1 MWDVSLWVA
10 VFVLAYVHC
19 PFLQRTGKVAWAV
32 AGALFALVQV
42 AIRHQVCRI
51 KCRYNKFMHPPVEAA
66 ANPKNKPAPN
76 VVMRRPGAT
85 KVDTGVQAATEA
97 VSAAVAASATEPASV
112 PTTDPTL
119 LAEPAPAAE

>member
-10 VFVLAYVHC
+10 VFFLAYVHC

-32 AGALFALVQV
+32 AGALCALVQV

-51 KCRYNKFMHPPVEAA
+51 KCSYNRFMHTPVDVA

-85 KVDTGVQAATEA
+85 KVDTCVQAAAEA
-97 VSAAVAASATEPASV
+97 VSATVPALLTEPGS
-112 PTTDPTL
+112 
-119 LAEPAPAAE
+119 AAE